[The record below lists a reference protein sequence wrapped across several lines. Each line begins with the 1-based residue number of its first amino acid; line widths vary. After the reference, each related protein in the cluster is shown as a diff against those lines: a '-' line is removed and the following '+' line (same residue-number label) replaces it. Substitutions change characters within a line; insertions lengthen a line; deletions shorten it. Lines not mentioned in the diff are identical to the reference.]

1 VPSYSAIKKRIQ
13 LYHKIRSF
21 QDKAPLIVLIVAG
34 VIGTITGIVGVL
46 FQYAVNWVISLRK
59 TLLFNLIDNE
69 IINYL
74 LIFAITGTMGGLA
87 YYLVKRFAPESGG
100 SGIPEIEGALLD
112 LRPVRWRSVLPVKF
126 IGGIGALGSGMVLG
140 REGPTVQLGG
150 NIGAMVSDLLKIKNK
165 AYRHTFLATGAAAGI
180 TAAFNAPLAGIL
192 FIIEEMR
199 PQFRYNLTSIKAIF
213 VGVIMASIMYQFLYN
228 QESVFQIGHF
238 NAVPI
243 ESLWLYLLLGTFFGV
258 IGVLSNKC
266 ILTLQERFKQFYQ
279 FNQYY
284 FVITGFCLAGLFG
297 VISFILPEITGSG
310 FDFIPN
316 AVAGNYA
323 INSLIMILCLRFI
336 TTVLCFSSGAPGGI
350 FAPTLAL
357 GTTVGIAFGMIA
369 QQIYPNYHIELG
381 ACAIIG
387 MGGLFAA
394 TVRAPLTG
402 IVLVMEMSDNYQLI
416 LPMIITCL
424 GATLIAQ
431 ALGGMPLYTSIL
443 EKILLRNKLQSDNTT
458 QLTTSN
464 S

>member
-1 VPSYSAIKKRIQ
+1 MPSYSAIKKRIH

-34 VIGTITGIVGVL
+34 IIGSITGIVGVL
-46 FQYAVNWVISLRK
+46 FQYAVNWIISLRK
-59 TLLFNLIDNE
+59 TLLFNLVDDLV
-69 IINYL
+69 INYL
-74 LIFAITGTMGGLA
+74 LIFTITGTMGLLA

-100 SGIPEIEGALLD
+100 SGIPEIEGALLN

-126 IGGIGALGSGMVLG
+126 IGGVAALGSGMVLG
-140 REGPTVQLGG
+140 REGPTVQIGG
-150 NIGAMVSDLLKIKNK
+150 NIGAMVSDLLKVKNQ

-213 VGVIMASIMYQFLYN
+213 VGVIMASVMYQFLYN

-238 NAVPI
+238 SAVPI
-243 ESLWLYLLLGTFFGV
+243 ESLWLYLILGTFFGA

-266 ILTLQERFKQFYQ
+266 ILTIQERIKQFYQ
-279 FNQYY
+279 LNQ
-284 FVITGFCLAGLFG
+284 FCFILTGFCLAGSFG
-297 VISFILPEITGSG
+297 VISFIFPEITGSG
-310 FDFIPN
+310 FDFIPD
-316 AVAGNYA
+316 AVSGNYA
-323 INSLIMILCLRFI
+323 INTLMIVLCLRFV

-357 GTTVGIAFGMIA
+357 GTTVGITFGLIA
-369 QQIYPNYHIELG
+369 QLLYPNYHIELG

-443 EKILLRNKLQSDNTT
+443 EKILLRSKYQQDLNTQIPT
-458 QLTTSN
+458 KAS
-464 S
+464 

>member
-1 VPSYSAIKKRIQ
+1 
-13 LYHKIRSF
+13 
-21 QDKAPLIVLIVAG
+21 
-34 VIGTITGIVGVL
+34 
-46 FQYAVNWVISLRK
+46 
-59 TLLFNLIDNE
+59 
-69 IINYL
+69 
-74 LIFAITGTMGGLA
+74 M
-87 YYLVKRFAPESGG
+87 
-100 SGIPEIEGALLD
+100 
-112 LRPVRWRSVLPVKF
+112 
-126 IGGIGALGSGMVLG
+126 
-140 REGPTVQLGG
+140 
-150 NIGAMVSDLLKIKNK
+150 
-165 AYRHTFLATGAAAGI
+165 
-180 TAAFNAPLAGIL
+180 
-192 FIIEEMR
+192 
-199 PQFRYNLTSIKAIF
+199 
-213 VGVIMASIMYQFLYN
+213 
-228 QESVFQIGHF
+228 
-238 NAVPI
+238 
-243 ESLWLYLLLGTFFGV
+243 
-258 IGVLSNKC
+258 
-266 ILTLQERFKQFYQ
+266 TLQERFKQFYQ

-297 VISFILPEITGSG
+297 VISFNLPEITGSG

-316 AVAGNYA
+316 AVACNYA

-357 GTTVGIAFGMIA
+357 GTTVGIAFGVIA

-443 EKILLRNKLQSDNTT
+443 EKILLRNKLQLDNAA
-458 QLTTSN
+458 QLTASN

>member
-1 VPSYSAIKKRIQ
+1 MPSYSAIKKRIQ

-34 VIGTITGIVGVL
+34 IIGSITGIVGVL
-46 FQYAVNWVISLRK
+46 FQYAVNWIISLRK
-59 TLLFNLIDNE
+59 TLLFNLVDNLV
-69 IINYL
+69 INYL
-74 LIFAITGTMGGLA
+74 LIFTITGMMGLLA

-100 SGIPEIEGALLD
+100 SGIPEIEGALLN
-112 LRPVRWRSVLPVKF
+112 LRPVRWRAVLPVKF
-126 IGGIGALGSGMVLG
+126 IGGVAALGSGMVLG
-140 REGPTVQLGG
+140 REGPTVQIGG
-150 NIGAMVSDLLKIKNK
+150 NIGAMVSDLLKVKK
-165 AYRHTFLATGAAAGI
+165 QAYRHTFLATGAAAGI

-213 VGVIMASIMYQFLYN
+213 VGVIMASVMYQFLYN

-238 NAVPI
+238 SAVPI
-243 ESLWLYLLLGTFFGV
+243 ESLWLYLILGTFFGA

-266 ILTLQERFKQFYQ
+266 ILKLQERFKQFYQ
-279 FNQYY
+279 LNQ
-284 FVITGFCLAGLFG
+284 FCFILTGFCLAGSFG
-297 VISFILPEITGSG
+297 VISFIFPEITGSG
-310 FDFIPN
+310 FDFIPD
-316 AVAGNYA
+316 AVSGNYA
-323 INSLIMILCLRFI
+323 INTLMIVLCLRFV

-357 GTTVGIAFGMIA
+357 GTTVGITFGLIA
-369 QQIYPNYHIELG
+369 QQLYPNYHIELG

-443 EKILLRNKLQSDNTT
+443 EKILLRSKYQQDLNIQIPTKAP
-458 QLTTSN
+458 
-464 S
+464 